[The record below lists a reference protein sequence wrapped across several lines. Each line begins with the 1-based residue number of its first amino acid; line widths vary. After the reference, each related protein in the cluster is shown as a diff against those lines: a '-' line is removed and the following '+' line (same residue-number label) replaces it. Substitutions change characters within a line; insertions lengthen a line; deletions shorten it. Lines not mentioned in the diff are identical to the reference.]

1 MKLLLIEPSQ
11 LRCRISN
18 LLRLGGIEDVTE
30 ATSSTEALRLLQKQV
45 FDLLLIGPTV
55 KDPSGLELLR
65 RVRQMEGHEDTAA
78 LIFLDMPTDELVL
91 EAAELDVQ
99 GIIVVPFEDDYLLYR
114 VRETL
119 RKLRQR
125 RQQAEKPAYRKRLHL
140 ITSSSPGKSSTT

>member
-11 LRCRISN
+11 LRCRIGN

-30 ATSSTEALRLLQKQV
+30 ATSSTEALHLLQKQI
-45 FDLLLIGPTV
+45 FDLLLIGPNV
-55 KDPSGLELLR
+55 REPSGLELLR

-91 EAAELDVQ
+91 EAAELNVQ
-99 GIIVVPFEDDYLLYR
+99 GIVAVPFEDDYLLFR

-119 RKLRQR
+119 RKLRQH
-125 RQQAEKPAYRKRLHL
+125 RQQPEKPAYRKRLHL
-140 ITSSSPGKSSTT
+140 VTSGGSGSP